1 MKKKLPT
8 LLALSALFLTDA
20 NAMVKL
26 GFGFDQG
33 LGLAVQY
40 ENINTFVGNDG
51 IAADYILRENA
62 VDEGIPFN
70 WTIAGGI
77 FVGWHNG
84 AGLRLPLGLNMAF
97 NAKWDA
103 YLQLNPALD
112 FDYGKNS
119 NTHFIIDTAI
129 GVRYRF

>member
-1 MKKKLPT
+1 
-8 LLALSALFLTDA
+8 
-20 NAMVKL
+20 MVKL

-40 ENINTFVGNDG
+40 ENINTFLGNDG
-51 IAADYILRENA
+51 MAADYILRENA

-84 AGLRLPLGLNMAF
+84 TGLRLPLGLNMAF

-112 FDYGKNS
+112 FDYGKKVIRTLLLIRLLVFVTVFNHHSCTRNS
-119 NTHFIIDTAI
+119 
-129 GVRYRF
+129 